1 MAHRK
6 FTKEFRQN
14 AIQLVVEK
22 GMPVGKVARELDVHR
37 NLIHKW
43 RSEYLAEGENARA
56 RSGKTTPETAEVKRL
71 QKELEEV
78 KEERDIL
85 KKALGVFTKCTCS
98 QMLGHLS
105 SLGQDLLACHTV
117 IAFSTPAIPSSS

>member
-14 AIQLVVEK
+14 AIQLVMEK
-22 GMPVGKVARELDVHR
+22 GMSVGKVARELDVHR

-43 RSEYLAEGENARA
+43 RREYLAEGENALA
-56 RSGKTTPETAEVKRL
+56 GSGKTNAETAEVKRL

-85 KKALGVFTKCTCS
+85 KKALGVFTKRNW
-98 QMLGHLS
+98 
-105 SLGQDLLACHTV
+105 
-117 IAFSTPAIPSSS
+117 

>member
-56 RSGKTTPETAEVKRL
+56 GTGKTTPETAEMKRL

-85 KKALGVFTKCTCS
+85 KKALGVFTKRNW
-98 QMLGHLS
+98 
-105 SLGQDLLACHTV
+105 
-117 IAFSTPAIPSSS
+117 

>member
-6 FTKEFRQN
+6 FSREFRQN
-14 AIQLVVEK
+14 ALQLVMEK
-22 GMPVGKVARELDVHR
+22 GMSVGKVARELDVHR

-43 RSEYLAEGENARA
+43 RRDYLAEGENALA
-56 RSGKTTPETAEVKRL
+56 GSGKINTETAEVKRL

-85 KKALGVFTKCTCS
+85 KKALGVFTKRNW
-98 QMLGHLS
+98 
-105 SLGQDLLACHTV
+105 
-117 IAFSTPAIPSSS
+117 